1 MTEIHGQLTSMDTDM
16 GSIDK
21 RLLSSRQMADTRI
34 DFETSIRG
42 MIEFDGIFYL
52 DGALDGDLK
61 GKAGDKTT
69 AVIGTRGRLTGNL
82 HCRNAVVAGVV
93 FGDIHA
99 HSLELLA
106 GARVM
111 GDLYYETLAIDPAAE
126 INGSFIPSDA
136 PTNHSDLQRDKHASR

>member
-1 MTEIHGQLTSMDTDM
+1 MTEIAGELISMDKNM

-42 MIEFDGIFYL
+42 NIDFDGIFYL
-52 DGALDGDLK
+52 DGALDGELR
-61 GKAGDKTT
+61 GKTGDKTT

-82 HCRNAVVAGVV
+82 HCRNAIIAGVV

-106 GARVM
+106 GARVL

-136 PTNHSDLQRDKHASR
+136 STNHPELQRDKHAAR

>member
-1 MTEIHGQLTSMDTDM
+1 M

-21 RLLSSRQMADTRI
+21 RLLSNRQMADTRI

-42 MIEFDGIFYL
+42 TIEFDGIFYL
-52 DGALDGDLK
+52 DGALNGDLK
-61 GKAGDKTT
+61 GKGSDKTT
-69 AVIGTRGRLTGNL
+69 GVIGTRGRLTGNL
-82 HCRNAVVAGVV
+82 HCRNAIIAGVV
-93 FGDIHA
+93 HGDIHA

-106 GARVM
+106 GARVL

-136 PTNHSDLQRDKHASR
+136 STNPPDLQRDKHASR

>member
-1 MTEIHGQLTSMDTDM
+1 MTEIHGQFTSMDSDM

-21 RLLSSRQMADTRI
+21 RLLSSRQMADPRI

-42 MIEFDGIFYL
+42 NIDFDGIFYL
-52 DGALDGDLK
+52 DGALDGELK
-61 GKAGDKTT
+61 GKPGDKTT
-69 AVIGTRGRLTGNL
+69 GVIGTRGRLTGNL
-82 HCRNAVVAGVV
+82 YCRNAVVAGVV

-99 HSLELLA
+99 HSLELPA
-106 GARVM
+106 GARVL

-136 PTNHSDLQRDKHASR
+136 STNHSDLQRDKHASR

>member
-1 MTEIHGQLTSMDTDM
+1 MDTDM

-34 DFETSIRG
+34 DFETAIRG
-42 MIEFDGIFYL
+42 NIEFDGVFYL
-52 DGALDGDLK
+52 DGALDGELK
-61 GKAGDKTT
+61 GKTGDKTT

-82 HCRNAVVAGVV
+82 YCRNAVIAGVV
-93 FGDIHA
+93 LGDIHA

-106 GARVM
+106 GARVL

-136 PTNHSDLQRDKHASR
+136 STNHSDLQRDKHASR

>member
-1 MTEIHGQLTSMDTDM
+1 M

-21 RLLSSRQMADTRI
+21 RLLSSRQIADTRI

-42 MIEFDGIFYL
+42 TIEFNGVFYL
-52 DGALDGDLK
+52 DGALDGDLRGK
-61 GKAGDKTT
+61 GTDKAT
-69 AVIGTRGRLTGNL
+69 AVVGSRGRLTGNL
-82 HCRNAVVAGVV
+82 HCRSAIVAGTVL
-93 FGDIHA
+93 GDIHA

-126 INGSFIPSDA
+126 INGSFIPSDS
-136 PTNHSDLQRDKHASR
+136 PSSTSEEQREQHASR

>member
-1 MTEIHGQLTSMDTDM
+1 MTEILRQFTCMDTDM

-42 MIEFDGIFYL
+42 TIEFDGIFYL

-106 GARVM
+106 GARVL

-136 PTNHSDLQRDKHASR
+136 PTNPSNLQRDEHASR